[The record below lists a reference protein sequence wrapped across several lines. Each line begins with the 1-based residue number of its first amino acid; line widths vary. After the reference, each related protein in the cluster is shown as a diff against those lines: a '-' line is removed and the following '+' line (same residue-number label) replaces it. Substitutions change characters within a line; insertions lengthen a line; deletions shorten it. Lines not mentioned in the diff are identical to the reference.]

1 MTDEGGGDAPA
12 IPRIPSVSDFPAELQ
27 EPLRRHAE
35 RLGAITTSRVV
46 VIEDP
51 DGVLHG
57 NGDVIASADAAA
69 WRLKDLPP
77 RTRAMIDP
85 MKDRGPMNALIRN
98 NLRQP

>member
-1 MTDEGGGDAPA
+1 MDDGGDHSVPP

-35 RLGAITTSRVV
+35 RIGAITTGRI
-46 VIEDP
+46 VIIEAP

-69 WRLKDLPP
+69 WRPEGLPP
-77 RTRAMIDP
+77 RMR
-85 MKDRGPMNALIRN
+85 KALKA
-98 NLRQP
+98 